1 LNWAFLTDPIPIS
14 DRVIGPG
21 MGPAVVGTLLITG
34 SAGAMS
40 IPLGILGGIYLNEYG
55 GRGFLARIVRFLAD
69 VMTGVPSVVMG
80 LFVYTFVVLQTKE
93 FNAFAGALALACLML
108 PIVI

>member
-1 LNWAFLTDPIPIS
+1 
-14 DRVIGPG
+14 

-34 SAGAMS
+34 AAAVMA
-40 IPLGILGGIYLNEYG
+40 IPIGILGGIYLNEYG
-55 GRGFLARIVRFLAD
+55 GRGILARVIRFLAE

-93 FNAFAGALALACLML
+93 LNGFAGASRSRASCCRS
-108 PIVI
+108 